1 MTAVLSTEI
10 TTMPTIRSRLKI
22 RQKIRMHGFSTLSD
36 KKPRANLRPE
46 FNGAAKVLKVKSS
59 SIGSVRSMMGRS
71 YVVRGGS
78 YVANNNGPWLFLVRS

>member
-36 KKPRANLRPE
+36 TCFANPRPE

-71 YVVRGGS
+71 YVGGS
-78 YVANNNGPWLFLVRS
+78 YVANK